1 MTPLRGGQSVQIG
14 KVGRPDAQWATGK
27 PVNTGEPYTMPDEA
41 ELGDDFSYI
50 LRMADSDIDGL
61 RPISIGL
68 TSIKGIGM
76 RTSNQICRLA
86 GIDGKTLGGHLSD
99 EEQDRLRTAVDD
111 YATAVPW
118 WLVNR
123 QRDLESNEDAHIVAM
138 EVKMTRDDDIARMAG
153 VKAYRGMRHRSGH
166 KVRGQRL
173 PVSYTHLRA
182 HETRE
187 ERVMRLWS

>member
-1 MTPLRGGQSVQIG
+1 
-14 KVGRPDAQWATGK
+14 
-27 PVNTGEPYTMPDEA
+27 MPEDA

-76 RTSNQICRLA
+76 RTSQQICRLA
-86 GIDGKTLGGHLSD
+86 DIDSKALGGHLSD
-99 EEQDRLRTAVDD
+99 DEQDRLRNSIDE
-111 YATAVPW
+111 YATTVPW

-123 QRDLESNEDAHIVAM
+123 QRDLETNEDAHIVAT
-138 EVKMTRDDDIARMAG
+138 EVKMTRDDDVDRIAG

-173 PVSYTHLRA
+173 RSNGRKGSSLGV
-182 HETRE
+182 
-187 ERVMRLWS
+187 VQKN

>member
-173 PVSYTHLRA
+173 RSNGRRGSALGVQRKK
-182 HETRE
+182 
-187 ERVMRLWS
+187 

>member
-1 MTPLRGGQSVQIG
+1 
-14 KVGRPDAQWATGK
+14 
-27 PVNTGEPYTMPDEA
+27 MPEDA

-61 RPISIGL
+61 RPIAIGI

-76 RTSNQICRLA
+76 RTSQQICRLA
-86 GIDGKTLGGHLSD
+86 GIDGNTLGGHLSD
-99 EEQDRLRTAVDD
+99 DEQDRLRSSIDD
-111 YATAVPW
+111 YATTVPW

-123 QRDLESNEDAHIVAM
+123 QRDTGTNEDAHIVAT
-138 EVKMTRDDDIARMAG
+138 EVKMTRDDDIARIAG

-173 PVSYTHLRA
+173 RA
-182 HETRE
+182 NGRKGSSLGV
-187 ERVMRLWS
+187 ERKK